1 MAPNQIAQKVIE
13 RANEKSA
20 KNPTL
25 FKDEIAKE
33 VAKAISEERELLAQ
47 YLNFLNESIAKEPGL
62 VRHRLLRGSS
72 SIAAGQFLED
82 MTQDEQRNYFLRL
95 NPLKHSLNRIAQPA
109 RHVNALAAR

>member
-1 MAPNQIAQKVIE
+1 MTPNQIAQKVIE
-13 RANEKSA
+13 RANDKSS
-20 KNPTL
+20 KNPNL

-33 VAKAISEERELLAQ
+33 IAKAISEERELLAQ

-82 MTQDEQRNYFLRL
+82 MTQDEQRSYFLRL
-95 NPLKHSLNRIAQPA
+95 NPLKHSLNRSAQSTP
-109 RHVNALAAR
+109 RTPALAVR

>member
-1 MAPNQIAQKVIE
+1 MTPNQIAQKVIE
-13 RANEKSA
+13 RANEKAA

-25 FKDEIAKE
+25 FKDEVAKE
-33 VAKAISEERELLAQ
+33 LAKAISEERELLAQ

-95 NPLKHSLNRIAQPA
+95 NPLKHSLNRTAQPA
-109 RHVNALAAR
+109 RHLNALAVR